1 MSRYILVRLDNQRY
15 ALRLH
20 LVERVVRMVAITALP
35 LASEAVKGL
44 VNVQGRVLPVISLRG
59 CLGLPEREAGAED
72 VLIIVR
78 TDQATAAL
86 IADGVEG
93 GGEAWE
99 PAGEAWEPSGEGASF
114 PGRAYLQGVVKLAD
128 GLVPLI
134 DLARIAARLAEPVS
148 GLVEVPIPGAAR
160 VAGVRA
166 LLAERASLLAREPAA
181 AESGERIE
189 AVEFLLGGERYAIES
204 SFVSEVHPLREL
216 TPLPCTPPFLLGLMN
231 MRGKI
236 LSVVDIRG
244 FFELR
249 ERGGELGK
257 VIILRDAAMEF
268 GLLADAIVGVST
280 IPLRLLQLPLPTSAG
295 IRGDYLRGVT
305 GEGVALLDAGKMLAD
320 KRLVVHEEG

>member
-1 MSRYILVRLDNQRY
+1 MSRFILVRLDDQRY

-35 LASEAVKGL
+35 RAAEAVKGL

-99 PAGEAWEPSGEGASF
+99 PAGEGASF
-114 PGRAYLQGVVKLAD
+114 PGQAYLQGVVKLA
-128 GLVPLI
+128 GGIVLLI
-134 DLARIAARLAEPVS
+134 DLDRIAARLAEPLS
-148 GLVEVPIPGAAR
+148 GLGEVPVPGAAR
-160 VAGVRA
+160 EAGVRA
-166 LLAERASLLAREPAA
+166 LLAERASLLASEPAA
-181 AESGERIE
+181 AESGECIE

-216 TPLPCTPPFLLGLMN
+216 TPLPCAPPFLLGLMN

-268 GLLADAIVGVST
+268 GLLADAIVGVSI

-320 KRLVVHEEG
+320 KRLVVHEDG